1 MNRDFLGEFLEFNR
15 KEIPMARK
23 VHVENGVIF
32 AERSLGLLVMGF
44 VNEDDTRTRLR
55 LPKTL
60 LVVQNGTFHRWYVTD
75 IDKQAFAN
83 NQYLEVVAL
92 PTSIRF
98 IKPDAFKNCQNL
110 QAIVPADFDRADSIS
125 IAKGAFQDCPDLELV
140 DFGRP
145 ISYLYSDAFS
155 GCTKLTKFKSPVLDV
170 AKNAFKDCK
179 LEQLRC
185 GDDCSLHEASI
196 DNSGVQELF
205 FLGRLKY
212 ATSKTLRW
220 IKTSGV
226 KISCTAKS
234 PISELVYEGIKVE
247 VKN

>member
-1 MNRDFLGEFLEFNR
+1 
-15 KEIPMARK
+15 MARK
-23 VHVENGVIF
+23 VHVQNGVIF

-44 VNEDDTRTRLR
+44 VNKDDTRTVLR

-60 LVVQNGTFHRWYVTD
+60 LVVQNGTFHIWHVTD

-83 NQYLEVVAL
+83 NKYLEVVEL

-98 IKPDAFKNCQNL
+98 IKSEAFKNCQNL

-125 IAKGAFQDCPDLELV
+125 IAKGAFQDCPNLELV

-145 ISYLYSDAFS
+145 ISYLCSDAFS

-170 AKNAFKDCK
+170 AKNAFKGCK

-185 GDDCSLHEASI
+185 GDDCSLHESSI

-226 KISCTAKS
+226 KISCKAKS
-234 PISELVYEGIKVE
+234 PIAELVYEGVKVE
-247 VKN
+247 VRN